1 MSAETRANDTA
12 RSRRWADVGIR
23 SDEEKDEGAN
33 LVEYVEKRASFLRRE
48 YDLDDKLARAL
59 GWREL
64 GFSSSGIGDMMDI
77 TEGTAEKYLDSL
89 RREVGDDYVDKP
101 APPVGKREIERPL
114 PGFLFRGDRR

>member
-1 MSAETRANDTA
+1 MSAETRAHDTA
-12 RSRRWADVGIR
+12 RSRRWADVDIR
-23 SDEEKDEGAN
+23 SEEEKNEELN
-33 LVEYVEKRASFLRRE
+33 LVEYVEKRASFLGRE
-48 YDLDDKLARAL
+48 YGLDDKLARAL

-101 APPVGKREIERPL
+101 APPVGKRRIERPL